1 MNHVEDKLPALV
13 REELREAN
21 LEHPHFH
28 SLHEGYAV
36 LKEEVEESREAMQ
49 LMERSLDLVWGHTRY
64 DSVKAFEHASQLEQ
78 HAIHLA
84 AEAIQAAAMA
94 HKFLLMQRKDAG
106 HEG

>member
-1 MNHVEDKLPALV
+1 MNYAETKIPPLV

-21 LEHPHFH
+21 LQYPHFH
-28 SLHEGYAV
+28 SFHEGYAV
-36 LKEEVEESREAMQ
+36 IKEEVEEAREAMN
-49 LMERSLDLVWGHTRY
+49 MVERSLELVWGHTRY
-64 DSVKAFEHASQLEQ
+64 DSIKAFEHASQLEQ